1 MARKAS
7 TFRLG
12 LFVTV
17 GTLIGIAF
25 IIWVGAAKYFE
36 KGVVYATY
44 FDESVQGL
52 QLDSSVKYRGVVV
65 GRVMEIRVAPD
76 DRLVEVIMKLQ
87 HDGGSIPHDV
97 VAQLKTAGITGIVF
111 IELDRRVAK
120 KLLLGPVMPFKA
132 EHPVIPSRSS
142 GIKQIMAGMSD
153 IYERIQLLDFAG
165 ISDRL
170 KGAAES
176 MERFFN
182 NPQLAQILQ
191 NLKGTTTSLDRIT
204 KKVDTIMADGKV
216 AQVLAG
222 TKEGLAEARRLIA
235 TLEGEIRAMKLVK
248 KGDKAERLTDNL
260 DRRSRRVAVQAEAL
274 LRSLRQNS
282 QQLSEILERV
292 RNNPS
297 DLIFSDP
304 SPADVVRWEANK

>member
-1 MARKAS
+1 MARK
-7 TFRLG
+7 TTKFRLG

-17 GTLIGIAF
+17 GVLIGVAF

-36 KGVVYATY
+36 RGTVYATY

-52 QLDSSVKYRGVVV
+52 QLDSSVKYRGVNV
-65 GRVMEIRVAPD
+65 GRVMKIRVAPD
-76 DRLVEVIMKLQ
+76 DRLVEVVMKLQ
-87 HDGGSIPHDV
+87 QEKERIPEDI

-111 IELDRRVAK
+111 IELDRRAGEEP
-120 KLLLGPVMPFKA
+120 LLGPAMPFKA

-153 IYERIQLLDFAG
+153 VYERIQSLDFAG

-170 KGAAES
+170 KGAADA

-182 NPQLAQILQ
+182 SPRLAQILQ
-191 NLKGTTTSLDRIT
+191 NLDGTTASLDRVT
-204 KKVDTIMADGKV
+204 KKAAAVMADGTV
-216 AQVLAG
+216 EQILIE
-222 TKEGLAEARRLIA
+222 TRRLIA
-235 TLEGEIRAMKLVK
+235 TLEGEIRAMKLA
-248 KGDKAERLTDNL
+248 DRSEKAGRLTDNL
-260 DRRSRRVAVQAEAL
+260 DRRSRRVTAQAEAL

-282 QQLSEILERV
+282 QQLGEILERL

-304 SPADVVRWEANK
+304 PPADGVGEEAKQ